1 MPEGELEQFE
11 DGIIDELIG
20 DLTNFNIKAVEER
33 MNELCGIN
41 YGTDLN
47 RELFAIKSQIDMFDY
62 HKAKEMLVDLKRRQD
77 ESGI

>member
-1 MPEGELEQFE
+1 
-11 DGIIDELIG
+11 
-20 DLTNFNIKAVEER
+20 